1 MSQISN
7 SSVKLLRLPA
17 VMEMTGL
24 GRSTVYHFGAGKEV
38 SAAYPSS
45 GTKDDRLVVRCDR
58 EVGAGSV
65 IGRPGFLTPIP
76 PSPLEDCD
84 ASSCSDSN

>member
-24 GRSTVYHFGAGKEV
+24 GRSTVYKLVQAKKFPEPVHVAVPKMTV
-38 SAAYPSS
+38 WPS
-45 GTKDDRLVVRCDR
+45 DVVEQWVQTQLD
-58 EVGAGSV
+58 E
-65 IGRPGFLTPIP
+65 GRG
-76 PSPLEDCD
+76 
-84 ASSCSDSN
+84 

>member
-24 GRSTVYHFGAGKEV
+24 GRSTVYHLVQAKKFPQPTRVAVPKMTV
-38 SAAYPSS
+38 WPS
-45 GTKDDRLVVRCDR
+45 DVIERWVQDQLDR
-58 EVGAGSV
+58 G
-65 IGRPGFLTPIP
+65 IT
-76 PSPLEDCD
+76 
-84 ASSCSDSN
+84 

>member
-24 GRSTVYHFGAGKEV
+24 GRSTVYHLVQAKKFPQPTRVAVPKMTV
-38 SAAYPSS
+38 WPS
-45 GTKDDRLVVRCDR
+45 D
-58 EVGAGSV
+58 V
-65 IGRPGFLTPIP
+65 IEQWVQDQLSEGRGV
-76 PSPLEDCD
+76 
-84 ASSCSDSN
+84 